1 MVEKFLI
8 TNYQVLITKSHYT
21 PSCSPLQSYDIIKKM
36 KRGRLIFFFSSLA
49 AILIVTFLVIKL
61 AQGYRP
67 DIDRKTLRPTGLLV
81 ATSLPDGAQLW
92 LEGKLVSAT
101 NTTLNLSPDE
111 YQVEIKKDGFS
122 SWKKKLKIE
131 KELVTKTD
139 AYLFPTFPDLK
150 ALTFTGAASPL
161 LSPDGQKVVFA
172 VSGASPGKNGLW
184 ILDLAD
190 RPLGLSRE
198 PRQIVQSAPK
208 GRDFAKSEY
217 LWSPD
222 SKQILVTLLKE
233 NFLLDSERLNPAT
246 DLIDVT
252 DNLVGIKRRWQEE
265 EKIRQ
270 DTKLSK
276 LPPKLLEAIND
287 RVADIQFAP
296 DETKILYTATASAS
310 IPQGIIPPLPA
321 SNTQPESRSLE
332 PGKIYVYDLKED
344 KNFLIGN
351 YSPEASWFPTSKH
364 IFLVQKDKQSL
375 MPGGNKI
382 SIVEYDGTNL
392 VDVYSGPFENSFA
405 FPFPAGNRLLVLTS
419 IGKDTP
425 PNLYAISLR

>member
-1 MVEKFLI
+1 
-8 TNYQVLITKSHYT
+8 
-21 PSCSPLQSYDIIKKM
+21 M
-36 KRGRLIFFFSSLA
+36 KRGRLIFFFSSLVG
-49 AILIVTFLVIKL
+49 ILVIAFLVIKL

-67 DIDRKTLRPTGLLV
+67 DISRRTLRPTGLLV
-81 ATSLPDGAQLW
+81 ATSIPDGAQLW
-92 LEGKLVSAT
+92 LDGKLTSAT

-139 AYLFPTFPDLK
+139 AYLFSTFPDLK
-150 ALTFTGAASPL
+150 ALTFTGAASPS

-172 VSGASPGKNGLW
+172 VSGASAGKDGLW

-198 PRQIVQSAPK
+198 PRQIIQSALK
-208 GRDFAKSEY
+208 GRDFAKGEY
-217 LWSPD
+217 QWSPD
-222 SKQILVTLLKE
+222 SKQILVTLSGSAKLTAKALPKGKEE
-233 NFLLDSERLNPAT
+233 NFLLDSDRLNPAT

-252 DNLVGIKRRWQEE
+252 DNLVGIKQRWQQE

-270 DTKLSK
+270 DAQLSK
-276 LPPKLLEAIND
+276 LPPKLLEIID
-287 RVADIQFAP
+287 SRVADIQFSP

-310 IPQGIIPPLPA
+310 IPQGIISPLLA
-321 SNTQPESRSLE
+321 SSTQPESRNLE
-332 PGKIYVYDLKED
+332 PGKVYVYDLKED
-344 KNFLIGN
+344 RNFVVMENGECKIENIINSQLSIRNLQGCTLR
-351 YSPEASWFPTSKH
+351 WFPTSKH
-364 IFLVQKDKQSL
+364 IFLVQKDK
-375 MPGGNKI
+375 I
-382 SIVEYDGTNL
+382 SIIEYDGTNL

>member
-1 MVEKFLI
+1 M
-8 TNYQVLITKSHYT
+8 N
-21 PSCSPLQSYDIIKKM
+21 
-36 KRGRLIFFFSSLA
+36 RGRLIFFFSSLVG
-49 AILIVTFLVIKL
+49 ILVIAFLVIKL

-67 DIDRKTLRPTGLLV
+67 DISRRTLRPTGLLV
-81 ATSLPDGAQLW
+81 ATSIPDGAQLW
-92 LEGKLVSAT
+92 LDGKLTSAT

-139 AYLFPTFPDLK
+139 AYLFSTFPDFK
-150 ALTFTGAASPL
+150 ALTFTGAAKPS

-172 VSGASPGKNGLW
+172 VSGASAGKDGLW

-198 PRQIVQSAPK
+198 PRQIIQSALK
-208 GRDFAKSEY
+208 GRDFAKGEY
-217 LWSPD
+217 QWSPD
-222 SKQILVTLLKE
+222 SKQILVTLSLSKSKEE
-233 NFLLDSERLNPAT
+233 NFLLDSDRLNPAT

-252 DNLVGIKRRWQEE
+252 DNLVGIKQRWQQE

-270 DTKLSK
+270 DAQLSK
-276 LPPKLLEAIND
+276 LPPKLLETID
-287 RVADIQFAP
+287 SRVADIQFSP

-310 IPQGIIPPLPA
+310 IPQGIISPLPA
-321 SNTQPESRSLE
+321 SSTQPESRNLE
-332 PGKIYVYDLKED
+332 PGKVYVYDLKED
-344 KNFLIGN
+344 KNFSIGN
-351 YSPEASWFPTSKH
+351 YSPKASWFPTSKH
-364 IFLVQKDKQSL
+364 IFLVQKDK
-375 MPGGNKI
+375 I
-382 SIVEYDGTNL
+382 SIIEYDGTNL

>member
-1 MVEKFLI
+1 M
-8 TNYQVLITKSHYT
+8 N
-21 PSCSPLQSYDIIKKM
+21 
-36 KRGRLIFFFSSLA
+36 RGRLIFFFSSLVG
-49 AILIVTFLVIKL
+49 ILVIAFLVIKL

-67 DIDRKTLRPTGLLV
+67 DISRRTLRPTGLLV
-81 ATSLPDGAQLW
+81 ATSIPDGAQLW
-92 LEGKLVSAT
+92 LDGKLTSAT

-139 AYLFPTFPDLK
+139 AYLFSTFPDFK
-150 ALTFTGAASPL
+150 ALTFTGAAKPS

-172 VSGASPGKNGLW
+172 VSGASAGKDGLW

-198 PRQIVQSAPK
+198 PRQIIQSALK
-208 GRDFAKSEY
+208 GRDFAKGEY
-217 LWSPD
+217 QWSPD
-222 SKQILVTLLKE
+222 SKQILVTLSLSKSKEE
-233 NFLLDSERLNPAT
+233 NFLLDSDRLNSAT

-252 DNLVGIKRRWQEE
+252 DNLIAIKQRWQQE

-270 DTKLSK
+270 DAQLSK
-276 LPPKLLEAIND
+276 LPPKLLETID
-287 RVADIQFAP
+287 SRVVDIQFSP

-310 IPQGIIPPLPA
+310 IPQGIISPLPA
-321 SNTQPESRSLE
+321 SSTQPESRNLE
-332 PGKIYVYDLKED
+332 PGKVYVYDLKED
-344 KNFLIGN
+344 KNFSIGN
-351 YSPEASWFPTSKH
+351 YSPKASWFPTSKH
-364 IFLVQKDKQSL
+364 IFLVQKDK
-375 MPGGNKI
+375 I
-382 SIVEYDGTNL
+382 SIIEYDGTNL

-425 PNLYAISLR
+425 PNLYAISFR

>member
-1 MVEKFLI
+1 M
-8 TNYQVLITKSHYT
+8 N
-21 PSCSPLQSYDIIKKM
+21 
-36 KRGRLIFFFSSLA
+36 RGRLIFFFSSLVG
-49 AILIVTFLVIKL
+49 ILVIAFLVIKL

-67 DIDRKTLRPTGLLV
+67 DISRRTLRPTGLLV
-81 ATSLPDGAQLW
+81 ATSIPDGAQLW
-92 LEGKLVSAT
+92 LDGKLTSAT

-139 AYLFPTFPDLK
+139 AYLFSTFPDLK
-150 ALTFTGAASPL
+150 ALTFTGAASPS

-172 VSGASPGKNGLW
+172 VSGASAGKDGLW

-198 PRQIVQSAPK
+198 PRQIIQSALK
-208 GRDFAKSEY
+208 GRDFAKGEY
-217 LWSPD
+217 QWSSD
-222 SKQILVTLLKE
+222 SKQILVTLSLSKSKEE
-233 NFLLDSERLNPAT
+233 NFLLDSDRLNPAT

-252 DNLVGIKRRWQEE
+252 DNLVGIKQRWQQE

-270 DTKLSK
+270 DAQLSK
-276 LPPKLLEAIND
+276 LPPKLLETID
-287 RVADIQFAP
+287 SRVADIQFSP

-310 IPQGIIPPLPA
+310 IPQDIISPLPA
-321 SNTQPESRSLE
+321 SSTQPESRNLE
-332 PGKIYVYDLKED
+332 PGKVYVYDLKED
-344 KNFLIGN
+344 KNFSIGN
-351 YSPEASWFPTSKH
+351 YSSKANWFPTSKH
-364 IFLVQKDKQSL
+364 IFLVQKDK
-375 MPGGNKI
+375 I
-382 SIVEYDGTNL
+382 SIIEYDGTNL